1 MEEKKKRIFSGIQ
14 PSGELTLG
22 SYMGAIKNWVDL
34 QDDYDCLYCI
44 VDMHAITVRQDPAT
58 LRRRSV
64 NQLAQYIACGLDP
77 QKNIMF
83 IQSHVPQH
91 AELGWVLGCYTQ
103 FGELSR
109 MTQFKA
115 KSKQHADNIT
125 SGLFTYPVL
134 MAADIL
140 LYQTDLVPVGED
152 QKQHVELCRDIAQRF
167 NGLYSDTFTL
177 PEPFIPKVGAR
188 VMSLS
193 DPTSK
198 MSKSDPD
205 GCVFLMDKPEDIMR
219 KFKRA
224 VTDCETAVKFD
235 KENKAGISNLLSI
248 YCAATGKTLTEAET
262 EFAGQGYGIFKP
274 AVAESVI
281 ELLRPIR
288 EEAERLT
295 ADKAYLESV
304 YKDGAQKASYLAEKT
319 LRKVYKKVGF
329 GKREHGYS
337 ERAFA
342 LGGRRAR
349 VRDGR
354 ELHHVPAREVV
365 CL

>member
-1 MEEKKKRIFSGIQ
+1 MEERKKRIFSGIQ

-22 SYMGAIKNWVDL
+22 SYMGAIKNWVAL
-34 QDDYDCLYCI
+34 QDEYDCLYCI
-44 VDMHAITVRQDPAT
+44 VDMHAITVRQDPAL
-58 LRRRSV
+58 LRKRSV

-91 AELGWVLGCYTQ
+91 AELGWILGCYTQ

-115 KSKQHADNIT
+115 KSAQHADNIT

-140 LYQTDLVPVGED
+140 LYQADLVPVGED
-152 QKQHVELCRDIAQRF
+152 QKQHVELTRDIAQRF
-167 NGLYSDTFTL
+167 NGVYSDTFVL
-177 PEPFIPKVGAR
+177 PEPFIPKMGAR
-188 VMSLS
+188 LMSLD
-193 DPTSK
+193 DPTTK
-198 MSKSDPD
+198 MSKSLPD
-205 GCVFLMDKPEDIMR
+205 GCVNLMDPPEVIMK

-235 KENKAGISNLLSI
+235 KVNKAGISNLLTI
-248 YCAATGKTLTEAET
+248 YCTATGKTMAEAEA
-262 EFAGQGYGIFKP
+262 EFAGQGYGVFKP
-274 AVAESVI
+274 AVGEAVV

-288 EEAERLT
+288 EESERIM

-304 YKDGAQKASYLAEKT
+304 YREGAQRAQYLANKT
-319 LRKVYKKVGF
+319 LSKVQRKIGF
-329 GKREHGYS
+329 
-337 ERAFA
+337 A
-342 LGGRRAR
+342 AR
-349 VRDGR
+349 
-354 ELHHVPAREVV
+354 
-365 CL
+365 